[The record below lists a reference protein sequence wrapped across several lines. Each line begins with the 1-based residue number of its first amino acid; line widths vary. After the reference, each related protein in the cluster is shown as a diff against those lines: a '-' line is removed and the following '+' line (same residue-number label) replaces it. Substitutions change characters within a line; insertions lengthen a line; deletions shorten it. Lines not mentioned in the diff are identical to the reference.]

1 MGQKVHPIG
10 FRIGIT
16 QDHYSHWFA
25 KPTQYSVL
33 LQEDNFIR
41 KTVNEQL
48 AEAGISKIHLN
59 RKADRIELQIY
70 AAKPGNILDRKG
82 AEIDKLRELLQK
94 KLQNKRQVSI
104 NVVEIKNPNI
114 EAKLIAEFISQELE
128 KRKPFRRAMKQ
139 ALQRAQR
146 AGVEGIKIKVSG
158 RLNGAEIARS
168 EWVREGRVPLQT
180 LRANIDYCHYEAPT
194 IYGILGIKVWIFKG
208 S

>member
-16 QDHYSHWFA
+16 KDHFSNWFA
-25 KPTQYSVL
+25 KPSQYSTL
-33 LQEDNFIR
+33 LQEDGFIR

-48 AEAGISKIHLN
+48 HEAGISKINLN

-82 AEIDKLRELLQK
+82 AEIEKLRELLQK
-94 KLQNKRQVSI
+94 QLQNKRQVSI
-104 NVVEIKNPNI
+104 NVIEIKNPNV

-128 KRKPFRRAMKQ
+128 QRKPFRRAMKQ

-180 LRANIDYCHYEAPT
+180 LRADIDYCHYEAPT
-194 IYGILGIKVWIFKG
+194 IYGILGIKVWIFK
-208 S
+208 SS